1 MHDYPFERL
10 TPNAKLTL
18 QLAQQEA
25 ERGHRTY
32 VGTEHILLG
41 LLRLEGGSAHRA
53 LNDLGV
59 SIAPVRMQI
68 RSTTGR
74 GRLFRP
80 RKVIPTARVKEV
92 VELAFAES
100 RRMAKDS
107 VHSGHLLMGL
117 AMARQGVAA
126 QVLDLIGASRERVF
140 AAAERQIGAA
150 PEQTR

>member
-1 MHDYPFERL
+1 MHDYPFERF
-10 TPNAKLTL
+10 TRNSKLTL

-53 LNDLGV
+53 LNDLGIT
-59 SIAPVRMQI
+59 IAPVRKQI
-68 RSTTGR
+68 NFVTGR

-80 RKVIPTARVKEV
+80 RKVTPTARVKEV
-92 VELAFAES
+92 VESAFAES
-100 RRMAKDS
+100 RRMALDS

-117 AMARQGVAA
+117 AMARQGVAS
-126 QVLDLIGASRERVF
+126 QVLDLLGTSRERVM

-150 PEQTR
+150 PEQIR